1 MLQLHFSK
9 TDYNIQDNFQFGLP
23 SFNLK
28 QLYSNS
34 LDLRCTD
41 ITERELTFQL
51 FVLHLHKSIS
61 SISED

>member
-9 TDYNIQDNFQFGLP
+9 TDYNIQDNFQFELP

-28 QLYSNS
+28 QLYSNN

-41 ITERELTFQL
+41 IKVRELTFQL
-51 FVLHLHKSIS
+51 FVLHLHKNVS